1 MKIFENQKLCIP
13 AGIRFINDPD
23 QAFDKSVETIAIG
36 KYIEAS
42 GAG

>member
-13 AGIRFINDPD
+13 AGIRFFNDTE
-23 QAFDKSVETIAIG
+23 QAFIKSVEIIAIG